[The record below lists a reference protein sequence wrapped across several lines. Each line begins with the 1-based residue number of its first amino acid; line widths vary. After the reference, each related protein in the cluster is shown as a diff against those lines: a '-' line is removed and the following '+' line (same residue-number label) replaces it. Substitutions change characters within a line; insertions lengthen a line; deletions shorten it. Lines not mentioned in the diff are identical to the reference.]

1 MQNNTNQFYPK
12 IIFEKW
18 IDPFGQDLD
27 ESRWNDYD
35 HSDESEYLQADMVK
49 NLPKPIKVISSNMG
63 LIPYNEHTA
72 SSKIFNF
79 WIGHTNF
86 NLSKPVIDLIE
97 KIDGIEI
104 MDIFTRYRFR
114 VGIGKCF
121 KDNEVM
127 DNIKQ
132 NIYTFFN
139 TPIYYND
146 NQ

>member
-1 MQNNTNQFYPK
+1 MQNNTDLFYPQ
-12 IIFEKW
+12 IIWEKW
-18 IDPFGQDLD
+18 IDPFGHDLD
-27 ESRWNDYD
+27 ESKWNDYD
-35 HSDESEYLQADMVK
+35 DSDDSEYLQAEMVK
-49 NLPKPIKVISSNMG
+49 NLPKPVKVISSPMG

-104 MDIFTRYRFR
+104 LDIFTRYRFR
-114 VGIGKCF
+114 IGIGKCF

-127 DNIKQ
+127 DDIKQ

-139 TPIYYND
+139 IPIYHND
-146 NQ
+146 N